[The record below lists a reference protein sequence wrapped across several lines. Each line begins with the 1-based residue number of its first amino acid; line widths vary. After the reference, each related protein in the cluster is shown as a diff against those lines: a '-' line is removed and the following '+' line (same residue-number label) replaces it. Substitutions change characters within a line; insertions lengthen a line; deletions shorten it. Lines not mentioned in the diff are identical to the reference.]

1 MNVHTTTSASLASS
15 KKSLEFSR
23 LLPSRLTFSSLLEL
37 VAQFD
42 PQMPSFAR
50 GSYVPNPKA
59 QRGSQGDKDEN
70 GQPVNSII

>member
-23 LLPSRLTFSSLLEL
+23 LLPSRLTFSSLREL

-59 QRGSQGDKDEN
+59 QGALARTKTGS
-70 GQPVNSII
+70 P